1 MQASEIAALATTV
14 TIYGALIAASLGEH
28 KHEEGGPS
36 LLLAS
41 FCGVVLCIVA
51 FVSNQTLLR
60 NLALGYFAI
69 VVLAIILPVLR
80 DGLRKKQWRWPTAA
94 TWIWE
99 RPKSLLVGFGLVL
112 VAALGTTVGAAVFGD
127 GTTVTT
133 VTAAAS
139 GRYRVSGTCA
149 NGSCYVNE
157 CETPAICG
165 SDNEGELKEETAVDI
180 VCQTKGEMTEAPNS
194 RHSDVWDRLSSH
206 VYVSDLFVSGTRNGA
221 FAPHLPRCAGG

>member
-1 MQASEIAALATTV
+1 MQASEIAALAASV
-14 TIYGALIAASLGEH
+14 TIYGALIAFSLAAHKRQEGESSLLIASL
-28 KHEEGGPS
+28 
-36 LLLAS
+36 A
-41 FCGVVLCIVA
+41 GVVLCIVA
-51 FVSNQTLLR
+51 FISNQSLLR

-69 VVLAIILPVLR
+69 VVLAIALPVVR

-112 VAALGTTVGAAVFGD
+112 VAALGIAIGAAVFGK

-139 GRYRVSGTCA
+139 GRYRISGTCA

-157 CETPAICG
+157 CRTPAVCG
-165 SDNEGELKEETAVDI
+165 SGNVGELKEETAVDI
-180 VCQTKGEMTEAPNS
+180 VCQTKGERTKAPNG
-194 RHSDVWDRLSSH
+194 RHSDVWDRLSAH
-206 VYVSDLFVSGTRNGA
+206 VYVSDLFVSGTRNGTY
-221 FAPHLPRCAGG
+221 APHLPRCAGG